1 MPHSKRSDSL
11 PAICERGGVW
21 VWNVRDDI
29 IQADET
35 VSRYY
40 SVPPE
45 EGRRGVPSRIFFQG
59 IFATDR
65 DRVAH
70 SVQHSVLTGEP
81 LRETYRV
88 DSRIYGL
95 RWVQVEGVCFRD
107 PDGRPFCYPGRLLDV
122 TVSSESSEPHVAIV
136 EGLMHSHELAIA
148 AREPMLAKLVEAVL
162 MEAGRR
168 LGAVSCSE
176 QEMPR
181 R

>member
-40 SVPPE
+40 SVSPE
-45 EGRRGVPSRIFFQG
+45 DGRRGVPSRVFFQG
-59 IFATDR
+59 IFATDQE
-65 DRVAH
+65 RVAR

-88 DSRIYGL
+88 ESRTYGL
-95 RWVQVEGVCFRD
+95 RSVQVEGVCFRD
-107 PDGRPFCYPGRLLDV
+107 PGGHPFCYPGRLLDV
-122 TVSSESSEPHVAIV
+122 TICDESDEPHVAIV
-136 EGLMHSHELAIA
+136 EGLMHSHKLAVA

-162 MEAGRR
+162 LEAGHR
-168 LGAVSCSE
+168 LAAFSGKDE
-176 QEMPR
+176 GRLRP
-181 R
+181 